1 METLQ
6 WSRTGHLL
14 PSVCQTRREEIGRGE
29 EEKEEEEEA
38 EHDMV
43 SIISFI
49 KANLQHSS
57 AASRILTRTVSI
69 KGIDMV
75 LIEEP
80 LYCKDHIRG
89 LNIPGYTLYSAG

>member
-1 METLQ
+1 M
-6 WSRTGHLL
+6 
-14 PSVCQTRREEIGRGE
+14 CQTRREEKGRGE
-29 EEKEEEEEA
+29 EEKEEEEEED

-43 SIISFI
+43 SIISFL

-69 KGIDMV
+69 KGIEMV

-89 LNIPGYTLYSAG
+89 LNIPRYTLYLQGKHIDLGLVSLRGT